1 MIFFLLVWF
10 RSFSTKSRT
19 TRSPFFKHIPINA
32 SVSSSSQ
39 PREAFS
45 LYVNLS
51 FVILFSILP
60 RVGPDEFCCAP
71 LPQICPPP
79 KRKVDLNTCK
89 LSRLF
94 LLINITTS
102 RAEMLQSAGQGVAP
116 AVWAAA
122 GLCSTCRANSPWQ
135 GPNSTEGNWEEA
147 SATLPTAQWVSLSKV
162 ALPYN
167 THKSS

>member
-1 MIFFLLVWF
+1 MPFIQILYVKENDLFKLVWF
-10 RSFSTKSRT
+10 RSFSTKNRT
-19 TRSPFFKHIPINA
+19 TRSPLFEHIPINA
-32 SVSSSSQ
+32 NVSSSSQ

-51 FVILFSILP
+51 FVILFSILA
-60 RVGPDEFCCAP
+60 RGGPDEFCCAP

-79 KRKVDLNTCK
+79 KRRIDLNTCK

-116 AVWAAA
+116 AVW
-122 GLCSTCRANSPWQ
+122 GST
-135 GPNSTEGNWEEA
+135 G
-147 SATLPTAQWVSLSKV
+147 
-162 ALPYN
+162 ALQYL
-167 THKSS
+167 

>member
-1 MIFFLLVWF
+1 M
-10 RSFSTKSRT
+10 RSFSTKNRT
-19 TRSPFFKHIPINA
+19 TQSPLFEHIPINA
-32 SVSSSSQ
+32 NVSSSSR

-51 FVILFSILP
+51 FVILFSILA

-79 KRKVDLNTCK
+79 KRTIDLNTCK

-122 GLCSTCRANSPWQ
+122 GLCSTCRANSLWQ
-135 GPNSTEGNWEEA
+135 GPNSTEGNWEGA
-147 SATLPTAQWVSLSKV
+147 LGPFPTAQTAAV
-162 ALPYN
+162 PCN